1 MKGDGNE
8 QIRPPPGNL
17 RPESFAH
24 FFCVKMGK
32 SSLIVILELIDR
44 PGHRL
49 FVKPETYALIKR
61 TADLHAVPAV
71 FLFRRSDR
79 PAALHTPGLP
89 DDQPVHGFAA
99 CRGRCP
105 AGWLFRRTGRF
116 PATGAQ
122 RERQPPFRRSPPR
135 DSIFFSYFT
144 SFQMNGAD
152 LRITGIPGSARQG
165 WCCVSDPGCSGSFP
179 EKQPR
184 FLQG

>member
-8 QIRPPPGNL
+8 QIRLPPGNL

-99 CRGRCP
+99 CRADTLP
-105 AGWLFRRTGRF
+105 AGFSAERADFRPQECSEKGSRL
-116 PATGAQ
+116 
-122 RERQPPFRRSPPR
+122 SR
-135 DSIFFSYFT
+135 DLRHVIPYFFHIFFIFYIFPNEWRGSSDYRN
-144 SFQMNGAD
+144 S
-152 LRITGIPGSARQG
+152 RIRSARL
-165 WCCVSDPGCSGSFP
+165 VL
-179 EKQPR
+179 R
-184 FLQG
+184 F